1 MGEPDCCAVESSS
14 RFVMGVVEEG
24 WLVKRREVCEESGRR
39 KRDRERLYGA
49 WAGRRSRHNEHGSER
64 IEP

>member
-1 MGEPDCCAVESSS
+1 
-14 RFVMGVVEEG
+14 MGVVEEG